1 MRPGKASEVKRTW
14 LGPGVMQIVQG
25 APGDMAPVVEVG
37 LLPTA
42 GRASAGA
49 GTSMVIWRRNF
60 PSVSKTLMRRVP
72 PAAGVKPFFAL
83 EGVLLGNCK
92 LPGAGPGSPPR
103 LVPIPLL

>member
-25 APGDMAPVVEVG
+25 APGVMAPVVEVG

-49 GTSMVIWRRNF
+49 GTAVGIWRGKF
-60 PSVSKTLMRRVP
+60 PSGSKTWVRRV
-72 PAAGVKPFFAL
+72 GR
-83 EGVLLGNCK
+83 G
-92 LPGAGPGSPPR
+92 GAGGQVFGGRAGGWGGWICAGGGAGGGPASGP
-103 LVPIPLL
+103 